1 MKGKNKIL
9 ENLAEFNLFT
19 TQNFIIYLIVINIIG
34 FYVMWSDKRKAQKG
48 KWRIP
53 ENTLFLITALG
64 GGIGTIAGMYT
75 FRHKTKKLKFTIGL
89 PTILILEI
97 ILLIYLKFII

>member
-1 MKGKNKIL
+1 M

-19 TQNFIIYLIVINIIG
+19 TPNFIIYLIVINIIG

>member
-1 MKGKNKIL
+1 MLG
-9 ENLAEFNLFT
+9 ET
-19 TQNFIIYLIVINIIG
+19 TNIISLSEIFSLRNVIIYLIVINLIG
-34 FYVMWSDKRKAQKG
+34 FYMMWSDKRRAKWG

-53 ENTLFLITALG
+53 ENTLFIVTALG

-89 PTILILEI
+89 PTILVLEI
-97 ILLIYLKFII
+97 ILVIYLRFM

>member
-1 MKGKNKIL
+1 MLGDTIQL
-9 ENLAEFNLFT
+9 SEIFNVRNT
-19 TQNFIIYLIVINIIG
+19 IIYIVIINIIG
-34 FYVMWSDKRKAQKG
+34 FYMMWSDKRRAKWG

-89 PTILILEI
+89 PAILILEI
-97 ILLIYLKFII
+97 ILVVYLLVI